1 MRNTKKNKRKK
12 LVLTITISCLILT
25 GCAKSTTELS
35 PTYVS
40 PMQYQGYSC
49 EQVSMELARVAG
61 RVGEL
66 GGQINDAS
74 SNDVAITT
82 VGIILFWP
90 ILFALGGTKQQE
102 AEYSRLR
109 GEYDALN
116 QIAIQKKCGQPSNS
130 TSSQQ
135 QQTPQSQS
143 NNIRQ
148 GQRIT
153 VNPQPTNSTTNLSLD
168 DAVEKCKALGII
180 PDTEKFGTCVLTL
193 SK

>member
-1 MRNTKKNKRKK
+1 
-12 LVLTITISCLILT
+12 VIQ
-25 GCAKSTTELS
+25 AA
-35 PTYVS
+35 
-40 PMQYQGYSC
+40 
-49 EQVSMELARVAG
+49 AR
-61 RVGEL
+61 
-66 GGQINDAS
+66 QS
-74 SNDVAITT
+74 
-82 VGIILFWP
+82 
-90 ILFALGGTKQQE
+90 GTKQQE

-116 QIAIQKKCGQPSNS
+116 QIAIQKKCGQSSNS

-143 NNIRQ
+143 NNIRK

-153 VNPQPTNSTTNLSLD
+153 VNPKSTNSITNLSLD

>member
-1 MRNTKKNKRKK
+1 
-12 LVLTITISCLILT
+12 
-25 GCAKSTTELS
+25 
-35 PTYVS
+35 
-40 PMQYQGYSC
+40 
-49 EQVSMELARVAG
+49 MELARVAG

-116 QIAIQKKCGQPSNS
+116 QIAIQKKCGQSSNFTS
-130 TSSQQ
+130 TQQ
-135 QQTPQSQS
+135 QQTPQGQS
-143 NNIRQ
+143 NSIRQ
-148 GQRIT
+148 GQSIT
-153 VNPQPTNSTTNLSLD
+153 VNPLPSATNNTSNSATKLSLD
-168 DAVEKCKALGII
+168 DAVQKCKDLGII
-180 PDTEKFGTCVLTL
+180 PATEKFGTCVLTL